1 MEQNPLLMESGLQWL
16 TKKAREYC
24 YPLLSALI
32 CGLLAYGFFFT
43 NKLVNHDE
51 VNTLFG
57 KGGTLE
63 LGRWGLKFATAIF
76 PNYSMPWI
84 YGILTVSLIAV
95 STCVMVHIFH
105 IRSKLLQVL
114 LAGTVAVFPSLT
126 ATMAYMFTVAPYAL
140 AFLLAVVTVQLLQQ
154 PKKWQILLAVVL
166 MVASLSLYQAYISI
180 TAGLML
186 LVLVQRLLEQEPVP
200 QVFRRGLWYL
210 LFLAVS
216 VGLYFVLTQ
225 ILMAV
230 KGSGF
235 SSYAD
240 DSLSINLAEI
250 PSRIVGAYKFIILYF
265 LNDFLGVIPSP
276 LSRVFH
282 WLLVAAILTMLLIW
296 CLSQKRVQWS
306 RLALLAAALLLLPLA
321 INCMYLV
328 TTESAF
334 HTLVMYGFVSFYV
347 LVVMLADTCS
357 RQVEGKKVLTRA
369 KNLAREISA
378 LSLGIIVAVNIYIAN
393 IVSLNLHLRYQQS
406 YAFYTSLAADLQQM
420 PQYSE
425 NTQVALVGDY
435 QSSPFFY
442 DRFKNI
448 IQLTGTAGFHPTT
461 YSKDRFVEYY
471 IGQPI
476 RFADD
481 QQVAQL
487 SQLPQVQQM
496 PCYPYYGSMQF
507 IGDILVV
514 KLS

>member
-180 TAGLML
+180 TAGLLL

-250 PSRIVGAYKFIILYF
+250 PKNILLAYQSFFQFFTEGFHGIMPTPF
-265 LNDFLGVIPSP
+265 
-276 LSRVFH
+276 SRVIH
-282 WLLVAAILTMLLIW
+282 WILLVGILMGLLLWI
-296 CLSQKRVQWS
+296 LSQNKIAWDRLFL
-306 RLALLAAALLLLPLA
+306 LALALCLLPLA
-321 INCMYLV
+321 INCMRLF
-328 TTESAF
+328 TTDSAF
-334 HTLVMYGFVSFYV
+334 HTLILYGFISFYILAV
-347 LVVMLADTCS
+347 ILAETCCRLSRTSRSRRVVPEVIT
-357 RQVEGKKVLTRA
+357 
-369 KNLAREISA
+369 
-378 LSLGIIVAVNIYIAN
+378 LSLAMVLAANIYLAN
-393 IVSLNLHLRYQQS
+393 VVSLNLHLRYENT
-406 YAFYTSLAADLQQM
+406 YGFYTALIADLQQM
-420 PQYSE
+420 PSFNQ
-425 NTQVALVGDY
+425 NTKLALVGDY
-435 QSSPFFY
+435 HSPTY
-442 DRFKNI
+442 YYVQFKDLESI
-448 IQLTGTAGFHPTT
+448 TGVTGFLPSD
-461 YSKDRFVEYY
+461 YSKERFMEFYMGFPVS
-471 IGQPI
+471 
-476 RFADD
+476 FADD
-481 QQVAQL
+481 EEMATLQQL
-487 SQLPQVQQM
+487 SQVQQM